1 MVAHKSG
8 RQLFGIDIRKIR
20 TSLQDDAEDGYNLD
34 GCEISYFGKELFK
47 LKSFV
52 RTRSS
57 IARVQLT
64 L

>member
-1 MVAHKSG
+1 MAHKSG
-8 RQLFGIDIRKIR
+8 RQFFGMDVREIR
-20 TSLQDDAEDGYNLD
+20 TSLQDEAEVAYNLD

>member
-1 MVAHKSG
+1 MDV
-8 RQLFGIDIRKIR
+8 REMW

-34 GCEISYFGKELFK
+34 GCEISYFGKDLFK

>member
-1 MVAHKSG
+1 MDV
-8 RQLFGIDIRKIR
+8 REIR
-20 TSLQDDAEDGYNLD
+20 TSLQDEAEDGYNLD